1 MCYFF
6 IFVILWLT
14 NIINHNITR
23 VLPRYALDCARIGV
37 LSMEKK
43 LPTKWGID
51 MGLFLA
57 LFFCPCPFLLGYHF
71 NVSDH
76 NFFSITGDLSIHPSH
91 LLSQT
96 AAGFNW
102 IEWEI
107 WVNTLFH
114 VHCEEERN
122 DQSYHQTAY

>member
-1 MCYFF
+1 MSFLYL
-6 IFVILWLT
+6 IMSL
-14 NIINHNITR
+14 N
-23 VLPRYALDCARIGV
+23 CARIGV

-51 MGLFLA
+51 IGLFLA
-57 LFFCPCPFLLGYHF
+57 LFFCPCPFLLGFHI

-76 NFFSITGDLSIHPSH
+76 NFFSITGDLSIDPSH

-96 AAGFNW
+96 ATGFNW
-102 IEWEI
+102 IELEI

-114 VHCEEERN
+114 FHCEDERN
-122 DQSYHQTAY
+122 HQSYLLPLPSVFKPFLKSLSTSTVGV